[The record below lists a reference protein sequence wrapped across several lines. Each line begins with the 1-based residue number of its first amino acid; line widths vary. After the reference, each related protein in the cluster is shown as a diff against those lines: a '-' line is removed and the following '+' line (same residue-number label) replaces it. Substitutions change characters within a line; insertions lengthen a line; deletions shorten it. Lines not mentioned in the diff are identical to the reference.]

1 MEFMDWIEKLNDIAG
16 QDHALPCRYEGEAIM
31 DLRSLNIFIE
41 VAELGSFTRAGE
53 KLGYSQPTISFQIK
67 QLEKE
72 MGVPLFDRIGH
83 TVSLTDAG
91 RDALSY
97 AQEICHMSQEMV
109 LGSAGR
115 REASG
120 VLRLGMA
127 DSLCAPLIAGQFG
140 RFREQYPKV
149 ALHISTGDT
158 GMLLEYLDHNEV
170 DMICTMDDH
179 VYDPNYVIAN
189 EEEMPAHFVVSS
201 QNALVHR
208 NVSGVEELLDQ
219 PFLLTEKGMSYRRLM
234 DDKLARLS
242 LEIQPVLETGRADL
256 ICALVEENAG
266 VAFLP
271 DYVTEDG
278 VRQGKLCRL
287 NVPDFQVVV
296 WKQVLYRREKWVS
309 LQMRAMIDHLAG
321 IRLIEK

>member
-1 MEFMDWIEKLNDIAG
+1 
-16 QDHALPCRYEGEAIM
+16 M
-31 DLRSLNIFIE
+31 DLRGLNIFIE

-97 AQEICHMSQEMV
+97 AQRICHMSQEMV
-109 LGSAGR
+109 LGTAGR
-115 REASG
+115 REVSG
-120 VLRLGMA
+120 MLRLGMA
-127 DSLCAPLIAGQFG
+127 DSLCAPLIAGHFG
-140 RFREQYPKV
+140 EFRSKYPKV
-149 ALHISTGDT
+149 SLQISTGDT
-158 GMLLEYLDHNEV
+158 GMLLRLLDHNEV

-179 VYDPNYVIAN
+179 VYDPNYIIAD
-189 EEEMPAHFVVSS
+189 EEEINVHFLVSPEYPLAKEQAVS
-201 QNALVHR
+201 LDALTQ
-208 NVSGVEELLDQ
+208 Q

-234 DDKLARLS
+234 DEKLARNS
-242 LEIQPVLETGRADL
+242 REIQPVLETGRADL

-271 DYVTEDG
+271 DYVTEEG
-278 VRQGKLCRL
+278 VREGRLVRL
-287 NVPDFQVVV
+287 NVPDCRVVV
-296 WKQVLYRREKWVS
+296 WKQLLYRREKWVS
-309 LQMRAMIDHLAG
+309 QQMQAMIEHLRK
-321 IRLIEK
+321 IPLIEKMECL

>member
-1 MEFMDWIEKLNDIAG
+1 
-16 QDHALPCRYEGEAIM
+16 M

-41 VAELGSFTRAGE
+41 VAELGSFTKAGE

-91 RDALSY
+91 RDALGY

-109 LGSAGR
+109 LGTAGR

-127 DSLCAPLIAGQFG
+127 DSLCGPLIAGHFG
-140 RFREQYPKV
+140 TFRGNYPKV
-149 ALHISTGDT
+149 SLEISTGDT
-158 GMLLEYLDHNEV
+158 GMLLAYLDHNEV

-179 VYDPNYVIAN
+179 VYDTNYIIAN
-189 EEEMPAHFVVSS
+189 EEAIDVHFVASPRNPLAGKKTVSID
-201 QNALVHR
+201 
-208 NVSGVEELLDQ
+208 ELICQ

-234 DDKLARLS
+234 DEKLARNS
-242 LEIQPVLETGRADL
+242 REIQPVLETGRADL
-256 ICALVEENAG
+256 ICALAEEDAG
-266 VAFLP
+266 IAFVP
-271 DYVTEDG
+271 DYVTEDS
-278 VRQGKLCRL
+278 VRQGRL
-287 NVPDFQVVV
+287 VRLHVPDIQVVV

-321 IRLIEK
+321 IRLVEQ